1 MILLVQVKKRLPGAR
16 RLGQGLRK
24 LHVTRS
30 IDFLKVLLIHLE
42 GILARCSWEVG
53 RPLAG
58 ALAITN
64 SLDLVP
70 KQFIT
75 CLLQLSDQVLW
86 IGDDRI
92 KSLSGSIYS
101 RVEFSKSTVLNLKA
115 FLNIYEALS
124 KLFNLLLEVT
134 SFLFL
139 LVNSFLQL
147 TSLHGETVEHLAQ
160 LRIGHHFIH
169 LVLGSWPVK
178 VHQL

>member
-16 RLGQGLRK
+16 RLRQGLRK

-75 CLLQLSDQVLW
+75 CLLQLSDQVL
-86 IGDDRI
+86 
-92 KSLSGSIYS
+92 
-101 RVEFSKSTVLNLKA
+101 
-115 FLNIYEALS
+115 
-124 KLFNLLLEVT
+124 
-134 SFLFL
+134 
-139 LVNSFLQL
+139 
-147 TSLHGETVEHLAQ
+147 
-160 LRIGHHFIH
+160 
-169 LVLGSWPVK
+169 
-178 VHQL
+178 